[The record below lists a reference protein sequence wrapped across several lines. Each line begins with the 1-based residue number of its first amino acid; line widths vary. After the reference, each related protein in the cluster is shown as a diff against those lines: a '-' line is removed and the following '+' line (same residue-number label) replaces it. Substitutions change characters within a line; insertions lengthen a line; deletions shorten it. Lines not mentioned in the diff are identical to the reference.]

1 MGIYTD
7 YGRFQKAREFKDY
20 CNSGAGI
27 WFAFALGSPR
37 WDYLVTKNI
46 QVPDSNNPNTTTS
59 SVTDI
64 PNVPPSAPA
73 AYTPLYRWFA
83 SYKEGEAIDAT
94 DLKNDLLQPQ
104 EMSLIDR
111 SYAIP
116 SVNDTQS
123 KQWPDNNQVESDA
136 KDNKP
141 DIYLEP
147 TIATLNQSLIDG
159 GSDPVDFGFNS
170 DPKYSVDSNPW
181 DPQPDVTDTWYKSP
195 RDIALYPS
203 PSIPAFPV
211 TYIQDW
217 KDAIQKA
224 QEDLII
230 QGNPLY
236 LFYQDG
242 AEGPNDSWI
251 EPNDSTK
258 FESWAYMYHMSQTR
272 TNSTTA
278 GINENPKARPLGLYS
293 FIQGQARF
301 VEPIDEEDAGSS
313 SIAAFKYGSHYWKI
327 VKEDQINE
335 NNLPHHILLTV
346 SVFPNELSDSSIVE
360 NKLPVR
366 QVAVFKFPDC
376 VLEQIPEL
384 IPETDGAPISRRFQV
399 LKRDRFHIYRPGDT
413 APQID
418 KPHKNNPNDTE
429 NSPVWDS
436 DNNKR
441 QIYIPFNCDSVLNP
455 NPVDENPSETYVHL
469 RGTAEML
476 INDVMTARTK
486 DVQQT
491 DRYGYIIGF

>member
-27 WFAFALGSPR
+27 WFAFAIGSPR
-37 WDYLVTKNI
+37 WDYLVTK
-46 QVPDSNNPNTTTS
+46 QVSTQET
-59 SVTDI
+59 TDI

-83 SYKEGEAIDAT
+83 SYKKGETIDAE
-94 DLKNDLLQPQ
+94 DLTNDLLQPQ

-123 KQWPDNNQVESDA
+123 KQWPNNNQVELDA

-147 TIATLNQSLIDG
+147 TIATLSQDLING

-181 DPQPDVTDTWYKSP
+181 DPQPDVTDTWYKKP
-195 RDIALYPS
+195 RDTALYPS

-211 TYIQDW
+211 TYIRDW
-217 KDAIQKA
+217 EDAIQKA
-224 QEDLII
+224 QGDLVT
-230 QGNPLY
+230 QDSPLY
-236 LFYQDG
+236 LFYQNG
-242 AEGPNDSWI
+242 ATEPNDSWL

-258 FESWAYMYHMSQTR
+258 FESWAYLHHMSQTR
-272 TNSTTA
+272 IDEDGLSTPYNT
-278 GINENPKARPLGLYS
+278 NPKSRPLGLYS
-293 FIQGQARF
+293 FIQGQAKF
-301 VEPIDEEDAGSS
+301 VEPVDEDDAGSS
-313 SIAAFKYGSHYWKI
+313 SVSAFKYGAHYWRI
-327 VKEDQINE
+327 VPDVDINADH
-335 NNLPHHILLTV
+335 LPHHILLTV
-346 SVFPNELSDSSIVE
+346 TVFPNELSDSSIVE

-384 IPETDGAPISRRFQV
+384 IPSNGGSINRRYQI
-399 LKRDRFHIYRPGDT
+399 LKRDRFRIMRPGD
-413 APQID
+413 PGRVIIPRPYKD
-418 KPHKNNPNDTE
+418 PDDTE
-429 NSPVWDS
+429 NKPYWDREGEGGG
-436 DNNKR
+436 KR
-441 QIYIPFNCDSVLNP
+441 QIYIPFNCDGVLDP
-455 NPVDENPSETYVHL
+455 NPEDPDPESGYVNI
-469 RGTAEML
+469 RGSMEML
-476 INDVMTARTK
+476 INDFMTARTK